1 MSHSAPVLR
10 VAPGVEVIGSEV
22 GTPLS
27 PALIVSAAEDAT
39 FAWASVVITDGFI
52 PGDHL
57 AADAGGT
64 RIAANYDSATGVLTL
79 TGADTLAHYQQ
90 ALRTVRYWRTG
101 GDADHRVAR
110 ARDIAWQVSDGVA
123 WSVPQV
129 TNLTIVAK
137 PEPRPGTTGP
147 AGAQTTP
154 SGSASGS
161 PRVSPRNPVSRS
173 TCRRPAVVRDA
184 RGSPCSG
191 GTLLWIGCLHARVRY
206 V

>member
-1 MSHSAPVLR
+1 
-10 VAPGVEVIGSEV
+10 
-22 GTPLS
+22 
-27 PALIVSAAEDAT
+27 VSAAEGAT

-79 TGADTLAHYQQ
+79 TGAATLAHYQQ

-161 PRVSPRNPVSRS
+161 PRVSPRNRCHAVRVGGLPWFAMRVGRS
-173 TCRRPAVVRDA
+173 ALPGRSSGSGVCMPA
-184 RGSPCSG
+184 SG
-191 GTLLWIGCLHARVRY
+191 MFD
-206 V
+206 